1 MKNRLFRAIIVGLVW
16 VVFQSATASYIH
28 GNSIGQLIANH
39 LPLGGLFFLIVLVL
53 IVNPIL
59 RVINDKSGFSVSELV
74 VIWTVISAA
83 SAVPGYG
90 MMEFLFPILVAPIHF
105 AAPQNQWKEVLFPHL
120 PEWLYVSDSSAVS
133 SFYIGESTVPWQAW
147 FQPASFWILT
157 SLILSFIVIC
167 WSVIIRKQWVERERY
182 PFPLVQIPNMMIDQ
196 QSGQIFNRILS
207 NRFLWIGC
215 VVALVIHLLRGL
227 HRYWP
232 VIPHLQISYG
242 FGHLITERPWVALVQ
257 GWPLW
262 GRIYLAVVG
271 VTYFLQLDVSF
282 SLWFFFF
289 CYKLQEVCMSAFSIQ
304 GISTQHQVMGADL
317 VLIGFLI
324 WMSRRHLREVFEVTV
339 GRRSDPENDGEA
351 MSYQK
356 AVIGIIISSVA
367 LVAILC
373 FVGMSLLV
381 SIAFLLLLGMMITIT
396 CWMVAN
402 AGMLLVN
409 VGIAPFSFLTIFFGT
424 RSLGRA
430 NLTLLGFDRSVVSTW
445 SSESLM
451 PYVMQSLRLSDKA
464 PAHRRKLVPLIIV
477 SILVA
482 VVIAYFSSL
491 KFIYHQGAF
500 NLERWVY
507 NIGYHGLSKAN
518 RAIQNPYDPNL
529 PAILSS
535 GFGATITGFLLYMR
549 HRFLWWPFH
558 PIGYIVG
565 VTYAPC
571 HLWFSTLLG
580 WGIKILVLKFFGVGA
595 YRRFRPLFLGLIIGE
610 YFMSALWIFV
620 GLFTKVS
627 YWGLPH

>member
-59 RVINDKSGFSVSELV
+59 RMINDQSGFSVSELV

-105 AAPQNQWKEVLFPHL
+105 AEPQNQWKEVLFPHL

-182 PFPLVQIPNMMIDQ
+182 PFPLVQIPNMMIEQ

-242 FGHLITERPWVALVQ
+242 LGHLITERPWVALVQ

-324 WMSRRHLREVFEVTV
+324 WMSRRHLREVIEVAV
-339 GRRSDPENDGEA
+339 GRRSDPDNDGEA

-356 AVIGIIISSVA
+356 AVIGIIIGSVA

-451 PYVMQSLRLSDKA
+451 PYVLQSLRLSDKA

-535 GFGATITGFLLYMR
+535 GFGATVTGFLLYMR

>member
-105 AAPQNQWKEVLFPHL
+105 AAPQNQWKEFLFPHL

-182 PFPLVQIPNMMIDQ
+182 PFPLVQIPNMIIEQ

-451 PYVMQSLRLSDKA
+451 PYVLQSLRLSDKA

>member
-105 AAPQNQWKEVLFPHL
+105 AAPQNQWKEFLFPHL

-182 PFPLVQIPNMMIDQ
+182 PFPLVQIPNMIIEQ

-262 GRIYLAVVG
+262 GRVYLAVVG

-451 PYVMQSLRLSDKA
+451 PYVLQSLRLSDKA

>member
-1 MKNRLFRAIIVGLVW
+1 MFRAIIVGLVW

-105 AAPQNQWKEVLFPHL
+105 AAPQNQWKEFLFPHL

-182 PFPLVQIPNMMIDQ
+182 PFPLVQIPNMIIEQ

-451 PYVMQSLRLSDKA
+451 PYVLQSLRLSDKA

>member
-182 PFPLVQIPNMMIDQ
+182 PFPLVQIPNMIIEQ

-409 VGIAPFSFLTIFFGT
+409 VGIAPFSFLTIFWYAIF
-424 RSLGRA
+424 RSGE
-430 NLTLLGFDRSVVSTW
+430 FD
-445 SSESLM
+445 
-451 PYVMQSLRLSDKA
+451 
-464 PAHRRKLVPLIIV
+464 
-477 SILVA
+477 
-482 VVIAYFSSL
+482 
-491 KFIYHQGAF
+491 
-500 NLERWVY
+500 
-507 NIGYHGLSKAN
+507 
-518 RAIQNPYDPNL
+518 
-529 PAILSS
+529 
-535 GFGATITGFLLYMR
+535 
-549 HRFLWWPFH
+549 
-558 PIGYIVG
+558 
-565 VTYAPC
+565 
-571 HLWFSTLLG
+571 
-580 WGIKILVLKFFGVGA
+580 
-595 YRRFRPLFLGLIIGE
+595 
-610 YFMSALWIFV
+610 FV
-620 GLFTKVS
+620 GI
-627 YWGLPH
+627 

>member
-1 MKNRLFRAIIVGLVW
+1 
-16 VVFQSATASYIH
+16 
-28 GNSIGQLIANH
+28 
-39 LPLGGLFFLIVLVL
+39 
-53 IVNPIL
+53 
-59 RVINDKSGFSVSELV
+59 
-74 VIWTVISAA
+74 
-83 SAVPGYG
+83 
-90 MMEFLFPILVAPIHF
+90 
-105 AAPQNQWKEVLFPHL
+105 
-120 PEWLYVSDSSAVS
+120 
-133 SFYIGESTVPWQAW
+133 
-147 FQPASFWILT
+147 
-157 SLILSFIVIC
+157 
-167 WSVIIRKQWVERERY
+167 
-182 PFPLVQIPNMMIDQ
+182 
-196 QSGQIFNRILS
+196 
-207 NRFLWIGC
+207 
-215 VVALVIHLLRGL
+215 
-227 HRYWP
+227 
-232 VIPHLQISYG
+232 
-242 FGHLITERPWVALVQ
+242 
-257 GWPLW
+257 
-262 GRIYLAVVG
+262 
-271 VTYFLQLDVSF
+271 
-282 SLWFFFF
+282 
-289 CYKLQEVCMSAFSIQ
+289 MSAFSIQ

-317 VLIGFLI
+317 ILIGFLI
-324 WMSRRHLREVFEVTV
+324 WMSRRHLREVFEVAV
-339 GRRSDPENDGEA
+339 GRRSDPDNDGEA

-356 AVIGIIISSVA
+356 AVIGIIIGSVA

-424 RSLGRA
+424 RSLGQA

-482 VVIAYFSSL
+482 VAIAYFSSL

-580 WGIKILVLKFFGVGA
+580 WGIKILVLKFFGVGT

>member
-1 MKNRLFRAIIVGLVW
+1 
-16 VVFQSATASYIH
+16 
-28 GNSIGQLIANH
+28 
-39 LPLGGLFFLIVLVL
+39 
-53 IVNPIL
+53 
-59 RVINDKSGFSVSELV
+59 
-74 VIWTVISAA
+74 
-83 SAVPGYG
+83 
-90 MMEFLFPILVAPIHF
+90 
-105 AAPQNQWKEVLFPHL
+105 
-120 PEWLYVSDSSAVS
+120 
-133 SFYIGESTVPWQAW
+133 
-147 FQPASFWILT
+147 
-157 SLILSFIVIC
+157 
-167 WSVIIRKQWVERERY
+167 
-182 PFPLVQIPNMMIDQ
+182 
-196 QSGQIFNRILS
+196 
-207 NRFLWIGC
+207 
-215 VVALVIHLLRGL
+215 
-227 HRYWP
+227 
-232 VIPHLQISYG
+232 
-242 FGHLITERPWVALVQ
+242 
-257 GWPLW
+257 
-262 GRIYLAVVG
+262 
-271 VTYFLQLDVSF
+271 
-282 SLWFFFF
+282 
-289 CYKLQEVCMSAFSIQ
+289 MSAFSIQ

-451 PYVMQSLRLSDKA
+451 PYVLQSLRLSDKA

-482 VVIAYFSSL
+482 VAIAYFSSL

-549 HRFLWWPFH
+549 HRFLWGPFH

>member
-182 PFPLVQIPNMMIDQ
+182 PFPLVQIPNMIIEQ

-451 PYVMQSLRLSDKA
+451 PYVLQSLRLSDKA

-482 VVIAYFSSL
+482 VIIAYFSSL